1 MRKVKNKK
9 TVTKIALRSLRARGS
24 RNLIAVSAIILTSVL
39 FTALFTI
46 GGSLVEK
53 SQESTF
59 RQVGGR
65 AHAGYKYL
73 TKEEAEKVMADK
85 EIKEAS
91 FRIAFADATN
101 GPLKKVR
108 TEMGYYEEL
117 EAKMSFCYPEEGTL
131 PKEKY
136 DFAASTLTLE
146 ALGVPCKLGEKAV
159 LTFTLD
165 GKEYEQEFT
174 LSGWFTGDP
183 VSMSQVL
190 CLSKEYVEELAPSPT
205 TPYGEGESMKEGFA
219 GRYNVDVMFK
229 SSIDIEGQL
238 DKLSERLGF
247 ENKPT
252 GVNWAYTT
260 SNVDSET
267 VVMGIVMLAVIL
279 LAGYLIIYNIFYI
292 NVFSDIRFYGLLKT
306 IGTTERQLRQIVR
319 RQAYFLCA
327 VGIPLGLLAGYGAGA
342 GLLPVVMSNLTYNEA
357 VTSSASVN
365 PWIFVGAAVFS
376 FVTVYISCIRPCRIA
391 AKVSPVEA
399 VRYTEGASAVKAKKK
414 GKKTRKISMHSF
426 ALENLKRNKK
436 KTVLVVL
443 SLSVSLILL
452 NSVYSILKGFDMDK
466 YVASRS
472 VSDFM
477 VADATVD
484 NPAIYEN
491 VIDGVTKEIYDSIA
505 AMPEVEEMGSVYLSY
520 RMPEFTEEEYAPF
533 DERIWSRKDEI
544 FSAEIAA
551 WGDSILQELEMYEK
565 ENTVRGKIYGI
576 DRIIFD
582 KLEFVKGEL
591 DWEKFATGK
600 YVVVNNLAWGKDAEN
615 QTCFYEPGE
624 KVRLTGQNGEDKEY
638 EVLAVA
644 NMPYAAEM
652 QSYSL
657 LEVNY
662 MLPSEEFF
670 WYEGEKQPMKT
681 LFNVKDGT
689 EERVESFLEEYTTTV
704 NPDLTYIS
712 RESLLKEF
720 QSLSNMMVIVGGLLT
735 GVLALIGILNFVNT
749 IVTGILSRKQEFAML
764 EAVGMTGKQL
774 QQMLMWEG
782 AYHALFTVGLSVL
795 AGSILSIAAL
805 RPVGS
810 NFFFFTWKFTVSP
823 IILCTPVIFLVVL
836 LVPVLGYRR
845 LCRTSVVERIRTAE

>member
-9 TVTKIALRSLRARGS
+9 TVTKIALRSLKARGS
-24 RNLIAVSAIILTSVL
+24 RNLIAVCAIILTSVL

-59 RQVGGR
+59 RQVGGS

-101 GPLKKVR
+101 EPLKKVR

-159 LTFTLD
+159 ITFTLD
-165 GKEYEQEFT
+165 GREYEQEFT

-190 CLSKEYVEELAPSPT
+190 CLSREYVEELAPYPT
-205 TPYGEGESMKEGFA
+205 TPYGEGESIDEGFA

-252 GVNWAYTT
+252 GVNWAYAT

-279 LAGYLIIYNIFYI
+279 LAGYHIFYI

-357 VTSSASVN
+357 VTTNASVN

-376 FVTVYISCIRPCRIA
+376 FITVYISCIRPCRIA

-399 VRYTEGASAVKAKKK
+399 VRFTEGASVVKAKKK

-520 RMPEFTEEEYAPF
+520 RMPKFTEEEYAPF
-533 DERIWSRKDEI
+533 NERIWSRKEELFGDMI
-544 FSAEIAA
+544 AE
-551 WGDSILQELEMYEK
+551 WGESILQDLERYEK
-565 ENTVRGKIYGI
+565 NNTVDGKIYGI

-582 KLEFVKGEL
+582 KLEFIKGEL

-600 YVVVNNLAWGKDAEN
+600 YVVVNSIEWGADNEN
-615 QTCFYEPGE
+615 HACFYEPGE

-652 QSYSL
+652 QSYAL

-662 MLPSEEFF
+662 MLPPEEFF

-681 LFNVKDGT
+681 MFNVKDET

-704 NPDLTYIS
+704 NPDLTYTS
-712 RESLLKEF
+712 KESLLEEF

-749 IVTGILSRKQEFAML
+749 IITGILSRKQEFAML

-782 AYHALFTVGLSVL
+782 AYHALFTVALSVL
-795 AGSILSIAAL
+795 AGSIISIAGL